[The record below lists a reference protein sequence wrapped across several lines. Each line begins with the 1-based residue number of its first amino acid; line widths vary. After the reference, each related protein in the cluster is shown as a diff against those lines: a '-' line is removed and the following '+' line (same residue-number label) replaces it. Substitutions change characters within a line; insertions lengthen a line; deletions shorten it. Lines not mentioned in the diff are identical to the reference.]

1 MKQLCLRVL
10 LLIGVAVSGSSL
22 AAIDTYE
29 FADEKTRE
37 RFHQLSGELRCPKC
51 QNQSLGDSNS
61 PIATDLRREVYRLLT
76 EGKTDRQI
84 KDFLVARYGEYI
96 LYRPE
101 LSSHTL
107 MLWLAPLLLL
117 LIGLVVVV
125 VLVKRRRSVVQSTT
139 LNVAEQENLKT
150 LLEGS
155 DTSSEAESN
164 KRD

>member
-10 LLIGVAVSGSSL
+10 LLVGLVVSGSSL
-22 AAIDTYE
+22 AAVDTYE
-29 FADEKTRE
+29 FADEQTRE
-37 RFHQLSGELRCPKC
+37 RFHQLNGELRCPKC
-51 QNQSLGDSNS
+51 QNQALGDSNS
-61 PIATDLRREVYRLLT
+61 AIATDLRREVYRLLS

-84 KDFLVARYGEYI
+84 KDFLVTRYGEYI

-125 VLVKRRRSVVQSTT
+125 VLVKRRRSAEKSTT
-139 LNVAEQENLKT
+139 LNVNEQENLKA
-150 LLEGS
+150 LLEAS
-155 DTSSEAESN
+155 ETSSEAEMD

>member
-1 MKQLCLRVL
+1 
-10 LLIGVAVSGSSL
+10 
-22 AAIDTYE
+22 
-29 FADEKTRE
+29 
-37 RFHQLSGELRCPKC
+37 
-51 QNQSLGDSNS
+51 
-61 PIATDLRREVYRLLT
+61 
-76 EGKTDRQI
+76 
-84 KDFLVARYGEYI
+84 
-96 LYRPE
+96 
-101 LSSHTL
+101 
-107 MLWLAPLLLL
+107 LLLL

>member
-1 MKQLCLRVL
+1 MKQLCLRIV
-10 LLIGVAVSGSSL
+10 LLIGLAVSGPSL

-29 FADEKTRE
+29 FDDEQTRE
-37 RFHQLSGELRCPKC
+37 RFYLLSDELRCPKC

-61 PIATDLRREVYRLLT
+61 PIATDLRREVYRLLN

-84 KDFLVARYGEYI
+84 KDYLVARYGEYI

-101 LSSHTL
+101 LSGHTL

-117 LIGLVVVV
+117 VIGLVVVLI
-125 VLVKRRRSVVQSTT
+125 LVKRRRATPAAGNLDVD
-139 LNVAEQENLKT
+139 EQQRLKT
-150 LLEGS
+150 LLNDSE
-155 DTSSEAESN
+155 TSTDEESG